1 MEKPGGVCI
10 DLLEGDRKGAMVRGV
25 YKTGKKTLEMG
36 AEFGK
41 GWQQNPDERMGKR
54 FRDGSKQVFYDE
66 SEKLRNNFGKFR
78 DNIDIRGRFR
88 DKAKEDV

>member
-1 MEKPGGVCI
+1 
-10 DLLEGDRKGAMVRGV
+10 MVRGV

-36 AEFGK
+36 AEFSK
-41 GWQQNPDERMGKR
+41 GWKQNPDERMGKR

-88 DKAKEDV
+88 DKAKEDAEEQFKAWYQSELDNYD